1 LPPQA
6 ESAEF
11 AGMETQERELMPH
24 PAGEPPAVEVRA
36 AIADTFAGRIHIEWA
51 ATAPV
56 TPFGQLPFFI
66 DYLKQAGLFDTWV
79 ADCPLSLTSPNA
91 PSKRDLLGT
100 VMLSVL
106 AGHRR
111 YAHITTLRCDPVNP
125 PLLGMRKVVS
135 EDSVR
140 RGLAMIGEAKGLPWL
155 QSHLDYCTTPLL
167 GEPWV
172 LDMDSMVKTLYGH
185 QEGAEVGY
193 NPHKPGRPSHA
204 YHTYML
210 SSLRLVLRVDVL
222 PGDEYNVAD
231 ATDGLWALL
240 DHLGP
245 SRWPALLRGDKSWGI
260 ERVMARAEQT
270 DLPYLFRL
278 RMTANVKRSLERA
291 MQQSDWADAG
301 QGWQGKETS
310 LRLSGWSRHRRI
322 VLLRRKLARDLAIT
336 DHTNPTQLRL
346 GFAEVGP
353 DQAVWEYAAL
363 VTSLDS
369 EILTLGQLYRD
380 RADAENVFDELK
392 NQWGWGGFTTQ
403 DLTRCRLL
411 AAMVALI
418 YNWWSLFARLADPEH
433 HREAITSRPLLLSAI
448 ARRTRHARQV
458 TLTISSTHGLRDK
471 ARRAYGRIAGFLAQL
486 RENAEQLN
494 PLEKWYRILSEALRH
509 FLHGRQL
516 QPPLRLQPG

>member
-1 LPPQA
+1 
-6 ESAEF
+6 
-11 AGMETQERELMPH
+11 
-24 PAGEPPAVEVRA
+24 
-36 AIADTFAGRIHIEWA
+36 
-51 ATAPV
+51 
-56 TPFGQLPFFI
+56 
-66 DYLKQAGLFDTWV
+66 
-79 ADCPLSLTSPNA
+79 
-91 PSKRDLLGT
+91 
-100 VMLSVL
+100 
-106 AGHRR
+106 
-111 YAHITTLRCDPVNP
+111 
-125 PLLGMRKVVS
+125 
-135 EDSVR
+135 
-140 RGLAMIGEAKGLPWL
+140 
-155 QSHLDYCTTPLL
+155 
-167 GEPWV
+167 
-172 LDMDSMVKTLYGH
+172 
-185 QEGAEVGY
+185 
-193 NPHKPGRPSHA
+193 
-204 YHTYML
+204 
-210 SSLRLVLRVDVL
+210 
-222 PGDEYNVAD
+222 
-231 ATDGLWALL
+231 

-245 SRWPALLRGDKSWGI
+245 SRRPALLRGDKSWGI

-278 RMTANVKRSLERA
+278 RMTAKVKRSLERA

-322 VLLRRKLARDLAIT
+322 ILLRRKLARDLAVT
-336 DHTNPTQLRL
+336 DHANPTQLRL

-369 EILTLGQLYRD
+369 ELLTLGQLYRD

-411 AAMVALI
+411 AGTVALV
-418 YNWWSLFARLADPEH
+418 YNWWSLFARLAEPEH

-448 ARRTRHARQV
+448 ARRTRHAGQV

-471 ARRAYGRIAGFLAQL
+471 ARCAYVRIAGFLAEL
-486 RENAEQLN
+486 RDNAEQLD

>member
-1 LPPQA
+1 
-6 ESAEF
+6 
-11 AGMETQERELMPH
+11 MERQERAIITH
-24 PAGEPPAVEVRA
+24 PAGEQPTVEVHT
-36 AIADTFAGRIHIEWA
+36 AIADTFAGRIHVEWD

-66 DYLKQAGLFDTWV
+66 DYLKQAGLFDAWV

-100 VMLSVL
+100 VMVSVL

-111 YAHITTLRCDPVNP
+111 YAHITTLRCDAVNP

-140 RGLAMIGEAKGLPWL
+140 RGLATIGEAKGLPWL

-172 LDMDSMVKTLYGH
+172 LDMDSTVKTLYGH

-204 YHTYML
+204 YHTYLL

-222 PGDEYNVAD
+222 PGDQYNVAH
-231 ATDGLWALL
+231 ATDGLWRLL

-245 SRWPALLRGDKSWGI
+245 ARRPALLRGDKSWGI

-270 DLPYLFRL
+270 DLAYLFRL

-301 QGWQGKETS
+301 QGWEGKETS
-310 LRLSGWSRHRRI
+310 LRLNGWSRQRRI
-322 VLLRRKLARDLAIT
+322 VLLRRKLARDLAII
-336 DHTNPTQLRL
+336 DHTNATQLRL

-369 EILTLGQLYRD
+369 ELLTLGQLYRD

-411 AAMVALI
+411 AATVALI

-448 ARRTRHARQV
+448 ARRTRHAGQV

-471 ARRAYGRIAGFLAQL
+471 ARRAYLRVAGFLAEL
-486 RENAEQLN
+486 RENAEQLD

-516 QPPLRLQPG
+516 QPPLRLPSG